1 MTYNETPIWS
11 SARDDAA
18 KAMNDKK
25 IWFTMLS
32 KNKPTA
38 SVDLFVYRAN
48 LLGNPVM
55 GELSLFHTGLAFR
68 SGSDTWVLDIY
79 ASKTLQDAVIPT
91 IADKNGKPTV
101 SVDGSITIGLYESK
115 DILQWQSYWNADLRS
130 DAICTIS
137 PDQYLETIDYIFGD
151 FANSIKSYSLF
162 TLQSLPNQYQ
172 DFDTDSMSSSTKVYT
187 NDLTCDSLPF
197 SCFRFL
203 NSKFSVDMK
212 QTFPLLRVVVR
223 CKKEPTRITDPTDP
237 ELIDFVKKIQQYM
250 VYEQQVATKD
260 YGDLLSELTPA
271 IQAFLNQQFKDDI
284 TAKLAIQAIMKQ
296 INDLLKGKKS
306 PFSMQSRA
314 SLVGPQ
320 AHALARAS
328 SYNSMAQL
336 HSSSS
341 ESTPLFFY
349 SLDTKTGEPFFYRI
363 LAKDFFM
370 YPENGL
376 YRLSA
381 DSEFNYNIVFYSI
394 ITMLVLLIIVMAM
407 RQR

>member
-1 MTYNETPIWS
+1 MTYNETPIWT
-11 SARDDAA
+11 SAKDDTG
-18 KAMNDKK
+18 KALNDKK
-25 IWFTMLS
+25 IWYNMLS
-32 KNKPTA
+32 NNKPNA

-101 SVDGSITIGLYESK
+101 SVDGSITIGLYEAK
-115 DILQWQSYWNADLRS
+115 DMLQWQSYWNADLRS

-137 PDQYLETIDYIFGD
+137 PDQYLATIDYIFGE
-151 FANSIKSYSLF
+151 FGNSIKSYSLF

-172 DFDTDSMSSSTKVYT
+172 DFDTESLSSSTKVYT

-203 NSKFSVDMK
+203 NSKFSVEMK
-212 QTFPLLRVVVR
+212 QSFPLLRVVVR

-271 IQAFLNQQFKDDI
+271 IQAFLNQEYPNDI
-284 TAKLAIQAIMKQ
+284 TAQLAIKAIMKQ

-306 PFSMQSRA
+306 PFSMQSQA

-320 AHALARAS
+320 AHAVARAS

-336 HSSSS
+336 HNTSS

-376 YRLSA
+376 YQLSA
-381 DSEFNYNIVFYSI
+381 DTGYNYNIIFYSI
-394 ITMLVLLIIVMAM
+394 ITVLVLLIIVMAM

>member
-115 DILQWQSYWNADLRS
+115 DMLQWQSYWNADLRS

-137 PDQYLETIDYIFGD
+137 PDQYLETIDDLFGD

-162 TLQSLPNQYQ
+162 TLQSLPIH
-172 DFDTDSMSSSTKVYT
+172 K
-187 NDLTCDSLPF
+187 
-197 SCFRFL
+197 
-203 NSKFSVDMK
+203 
-212 QTFPLLRVVVR
+212 
-223 CKKEPTRITDPTDP
+223 
-237 ELIDFVKKIQQYM
+237 
-250 VYEQQVATKD
+250 
-260 YGDLLSELTPA
+260 
-271 IQAFLNQQFKDDI
+271 
-284 TAKLAIQAIMKQ
+284 
-296 INDLLKGKKS
+296 
-306 PFSMQSRA
+306 
-314 SLVGPQ
+314 
-320 AHALARAS
+320 
-328 SYNSMAQL
+328 
-336 HSSSS
+336 
-341 ESTPLFFY
+341 
-349 SLDTKTGEPFFYRI
+349 
-363 LAKDFFM
+363 
-370 YPENGL
+370 
-376 YRLSA
+376 
-381 DSEFNYNIVFYSI
+381 
-394 ITMLVLLIIVMAM
+394 
-407 RQR
+407 